1 MLYWWNSD
9 VQLSSL
15 VCSQSKSVHTG
26 PIWVTKPPLV
36 DANGLT
42 GDLSRVYTFISPGAL
57 WDIIEHTLVKRKLMD
72 GLKC

>member
-1 MLYWWNSD
+1 MLYLWNSD

-15 VCSQSKSVHTG
+15 VCSQSKSAHTG
-26 PIWVTKPPLV
+26 PIWVTELPLV

-42 GDLSRVYTFISPGAL
+42 GDLSRVYTCISPCAL
-57 WDIIEHTLVKRKLMD
+57 WDMIEHTLVKRKLVD